1 MLQSH
6 RKVLYVTSE
15 ERCRK
20 ITGETGEE
28 VPDLCSS
35 QEEADTRL
43 LLHAAQNG
51 HQTVV
56 ITSEDTDVLV
66 LLLAFSRA
74 LNTNFLQKCGSSTH
88 MKLIDIKKIAT
99 VLGNDTCKALIGMH
113 NFTWCDSVSAF
124 AGKGK
129 AKALKILKDDAK
141 IKETFAKLGKEWQ
154 LPTDLFT
161 HIEKFTCDLYSCRTT
176 EVNAAC
182 YNLFCSKNGEVKS
195 FQLPPCKDC
204 LQACSPG
211 KLTGGHVFVED
222 VFNSTQ

>member
-1 MLQSH
+1 MEKVSQSNEEQLNKTSLIRFLVEEFKTQKYKEMLQSR

-15 ERCRK
+15 EGCWK
-20 ITGETGEE
+20 IIGETVEE

-35 QEEADTRL
+35 QEADTRL

-56 ITSEDTDVLV
+56 TTSEDTDVLL

-74 LNTNFLQKCGSSTH
+74 LNTNPLQKCGSSTR

-99 VLGNDTCKALIGMH
+99 VLGDDTCKALIGVH
-113 NFTWCDSVSAF
+113 AFTGCDSVSAF

-129 AKALKILKDDAK
+129 AKALKMLKDDAE
-141 IKETFAKLGKEWQ
+141 IKETFAKLGEEWQ

-176 EVNAAC
+176 EVNAAR
-182 YNLFCSKNGEVKS
+182 YNPSALRMEK
-195 FQLPPCKDC
+195 
-204 LQACSPG
+204 
-211 KLTGGHVFVED
+211 
-222 VFNSTQ
+222 